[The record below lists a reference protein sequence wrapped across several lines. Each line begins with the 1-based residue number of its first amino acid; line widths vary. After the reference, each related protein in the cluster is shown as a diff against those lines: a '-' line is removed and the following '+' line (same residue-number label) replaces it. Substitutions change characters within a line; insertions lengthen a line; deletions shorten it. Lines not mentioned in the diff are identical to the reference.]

1 MAQRVLI
8 LCTGN
13 SARSQMA
20 EALLRAL
27 GGFEVFSAGTAPKG
41 LHPLAV
47 AAMQTYH
54 LDISQQTSKH
64 LDQFL
69 GQDFDFVITVC
80 DNANDNCPVFSG
92 KAKRLHWSFPDP
104 AAVEGSEEVRLNAFL
119 EVAAA
124 LQQQLETWVASLE
137 VKV

>member
-27 GGFEVFSAGTAPKG
+27 GSDKFEVFSAGTAPKG

-54 LDISQQTSKH
+54 LDISHQTSKH

-119 EVAAA
+119 DVAAA
-124 LQQQLETWVASLE
+124 LQKQLESWVVSL
-137 VKV
+137 KH